1 MHKLCS
7 QSPLLRHVRHVKSEY
22 RVVHHSHSLR
32 VRDLVAILNR
42 PFTPIRSNAN
52 NFGAIAIVDQR
63 RPDYLFL
70 FSGPLPRCRVPFT
83 IVGPPSSSPSKGLMS
98 ISRLKEDCRCSA
110 SLESRSSS
118 SRQTS
123 NSSFQFS
130 GSSVA
135 LPRVSSM
142 IAFHSSVSNWSV
154 EIQSGG
160 VQEGLGCPSSTV
172 VSLSGSSGTF
182 IRLLSFH

>member
-1 MHKLCS
+1 MRQPTAVRVFIEEHAPS
-7 QSPLLRHVRHVKSEY
+7 HREPLWLISCTNSVVNRRCLRHVRHVKSEY

-70 FSGPLPRCRVPFT
+70 FSGPLFRCRVPFT

-98 ISRLKEDCRCSA
+98 ISRLDRKSE
-110 SLESRSSS
+110 EH
-118 SRQTS
+118 TS
-123 NSSFQFS
+123 
-130 GSSVA
+130 
-135 LPRVSSM
+135 
-142 IAFHSSVSNWSV
+142 
-154 EIQSGG
+154 
-160 VQEGLGCPSSTV
+160 
-172 VSLSGSSGTF
+172 
-182 IRLLSFH
+182 